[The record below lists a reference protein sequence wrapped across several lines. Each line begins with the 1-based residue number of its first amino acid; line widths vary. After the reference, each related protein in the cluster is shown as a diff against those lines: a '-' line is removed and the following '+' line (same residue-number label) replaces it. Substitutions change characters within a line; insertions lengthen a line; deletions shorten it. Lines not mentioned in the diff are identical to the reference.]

1 MRLLRIRFDE
11 VRHVYYVPHQW
22 RAYRDTCIF
31 STLER
36 QFFNS
41 STRCAQLA
49 GWYWI
54 AETKQH
60 PHYLCLPVTYMHVH
74 FRSVNEITVYA
85 VNAWIMYL
93 QTSTRNSLLQIKTKQ
108 LMLIKGGLI
117 FFFRQILHQPSNSEF
132 IFYSFLH
139 CPTATV
145 LSASGLLVLF
155 HIQTIYKAFS
165 VDSATF
171 FSTLANLT
179 CNRLHC
185 NTTWTFSDFLIQFFK
200 NARFW

>member
-117 FFFRQILHQPSNSEF
+117 FFFARSYTSLRTLNLFFILFFIAPPLLYYPQAGCWYDFTYKLYIRHSLSIQPLF
-132 IFYSFLH
+132 FYPRESHL
-139 CPTATV
+139 
-145 LSASGLLVLF
+145 
-155 HIQTIYKAFS
+155 
-165 VDSATF
+165 
-171 FSTLANLT
+171 
-179 CNRLHC
+179 
-185 NTTWTFSDFLIQFFK
+185 
-200 NARFW
+200 